1 MSLALTHA
9 KYHFLETVR
18 VPIAVIG
25 TMFFPAASMLF
36 FVVPFA
42 GSHSAAASYA
52 TGAMTVF
59 ATMSACLF
67 QYGISVAEDRAQPW
81 EPFTRTLPVGAAP
94 RFIGRV
100 INVGVMTLLALLPV
114 LLIAALLTEATVSV
128 PGLLLGAVALLV
140 TAVPFS
146 LLGLTV
152 GYALPSRA
160 ALAVTQLLFFPMAFG
175 GGLFFGGPDRMP
187 SFLEHVAP
195 FLPTRGAVELVW
207 TATTDFSPEPTS
219 LIALGVWTAATAG
232 TAVWAFRRDQ
242 GRRFR

>member
-1 MSLALTHA
+1 M
-9 KYHFLETVR
+9 
-18 VPIAVIG
+18 
-25 TMFFPAASMLF
+25 
-36 FVVPFA
+36 
-42 GSHSAAASYA
+42 
-52 TGAMTVF
+52 
-59 ATMSACLF
+59 
-67 QYGISVAEDRAQPW
+67 
-81 EPFTRTLPVGAAP
+81 
-94 RFIGRV
+94 
-100 INVGVMTLLALLPV
+100 
-114 LLIAALLTEATVSV
+114 TEATVSV

-207 TATTDFSPEPTS
+207 TATTDFSPRTDLSDRVGSLDCGHRGDSGVGLPAGPGAPFSVSPRRAAPDEYARRETTGATSPTS
-219 LIALGVWTAATAG
+219 SVEARPRHRNAEDAPAPSLRPDADRQGP
-232 TAVWAFRRDQ
+232 RPQ
-242 GRRFR
+242 GRGPRR